1 MQRYETRA
9 LTRDAVDSLGEDV
22 VGLRETSSIPKP
34 HTSLGRS
41 SESDAKHQI
50 ERQACKMN
58 RRGSLANRGCAEPA
72 WTGIEQRA

>member
-9 LTRDAVDSLGEDV
+9 LTRDAVDSLGKDV

-50 ERQACKMN
+50 EDKH
-58 RRGSLANRGCAEPA
+58 GK
-72 WTGIEQRA
+72 